1 MYVDGTFVGYVA
13 ENVDVKDV
21 ILQARRKLAEE
32 SASRLCM
39 DYEWSVKTEKKPFVR
54 LEKKE
59 TLEEQL
65 KKILAEKTI
74 ESRSVPIRLRSVPTV
89 EILRHWMK
97 CQIFLNQVR
106 KKRMKTMPILLY
118 IRR

>member
-1 MYVDGTFVGYVA
+1 MV
-13 ENVDVKDV
+13 
-21 ILQARRKLAEE
+21 
-32 SASRLCM
+32 C
-39 DYEWSVKTEKKPFVR
+39 KTEKKPFVH

-74 ESRSVPIRLRSVPTV
+74 ESRERAYTV
-89 EILRHWMK
+89 AIGSYRGNFKTLDEVSD
-97 CQIFLNQVR
+97 FLNQVR

-118 IRR
+118 IRRWRDRSVEY

>member
-1 MYVDGTFVGYVA
+1 MV
-13 ENVDVKDV
+13 
-21 ILQARRKLAEE
+21 
-32 SASRLCM
+32 C
-39 DYEWSVKTEKKPFVR
+39 KTEKKPFVR

-74 ESRSVPIRLRSVPTV
+74 ESRERAYTV
-89 EILRHWMK
+89 AIGSYRGNFKTLDEVSD
-97 CQIFLNQVR
+97 FLNQVR

-118 IRR
+118 IRRWRDRSVEY